1 VTNPGPGTALP
12 PPPPPSPPP
21 PPPPARPRSRVPW
34 WAAAAGLAVVAAA
47 VVIVVV
53 VSGGDEPGTTLAASS
68 TTTTSLADTTS
79 TTVPATTST
88 SIATTTTTV
97 ATTTTTTAPTTTT
110 TSTTLPGGNYDQT
123 ALDYFR
129 AIAGGAE
136 FGGGGGRVHRW
147 TGTLRIAV
155 FGDPTPADR
164 AALAEVV
171 DDLNEIIDTVEIAV
185 VESDPNVE
193 MYFVPVDDFAAIEPS
208 YVAGNM
214 GYVYIWWDG
223 QGAVYSGRV
232 LISTTGLTPDERAH
246 LIREELTQGLGLL
259 NDSWDY
265 PESIFYQG
273 WTDITEYAPL
283 DRLVVEML
291 YRPELSVGMDIDDA
305 VAVLAGLDG

>member
-1 VTNPGPGTALP
+1 VVA
-12 PPPPPSPPP
+12 
-21 PPPPARPRSRVPW
+21 
-34 WAAAAGLAVVAAA
+34 AVVA
-47 VVIVVV
+47 IVLV
-53 VSGGDEPGTTLAASS
+53 VSSGDGPGTTLAASS
-68 TTTTSLADTTS
+68 TTTTSLADTT
-79 TTVPATTST
+79 
-88 SIATTTTTV
+88 TTTV
-97 ATTTTTTAPTTTT
+97 APTTTT
-110 TSTTLPGGNYDQT
+110 TSTTTTTTSSTLPGGNYDQA

-129 AIAGGAE
+129 EIAGAAE

-147 TGTLRIAV
+147 TRNLRIAV
-155 FGDPTPADR
+155 FGDPTPADLG
-164 AALAEVV
+164 ALAAVV

-193 MYFVPVDDFAAIEPS
+193 MHFVPIDEFATIEPN

-214 GYVYIWWDG
+214 GYAYIWWDG
-223 QGAVYSGRV
+223 EGAVYSGRV
-232 LISTTGLTPDERAH
+232 LISTTGLSPDERAH

-273 WTDITEYAPL
+273 WTDTTEYTPL